1 MQVEIINIGDEL
13 LIGQVINS
21 NAAKMGKMLIDGGFT
36 TKRMITISDDES
48 DILASIE
55 QRLPDTKVV
64 IFSGGLGPRRD
75 DLTKNVLANCF
86 DTELVFNQEAYD
98 DIAQLFERRN
108 FKVTETNKEQAY
120 LPKDCLSLPNKVGT
134 ARGMWFEKDDL
145 VVISLPGVPFEMIH
159 LMEKQV
165 MPRLIEK
172 YQTKPLKYRTI
183 MTIGIGE
190 SYLADM
196 ICSWEDALPKDMSL
210 AYLPQYGSVRLRISC
225 SDTNPDSSLQ
235 RINAE
240 IDKVLPIIQDYVYG
254 YDDIT
259 MQEVLGQILLENKA
273 TLATAESCTGGYIS
287 HLITS
292 IAGSSAYFKG
302 SIVAY
307 ANKVKEEQLNVDPQN
322 ITKYGAVSE
331 EVVKQMAEG
340 ARRALHSDYA
350 IATSGIAGPSGGTQ
364 EKPVGTVWIAVS
376 SATKTVAI
384 KHNLGDH
391 RERVIERSAIIG
403 MKMLRDL
410 LLKEM

>member
-1 MQVEIINIGDEL
+1 MQIEIINIGDEL

-55 QRLPDTKVV
+55 QRLPDTKVL
-64 IFSGGLGPRRD
+64 IFSGGLGPTRD
-75 DLTKNVLANCF
+75 DLTKHVLANYF

-98 DIAQLFERRN
+98 DIAQLFKRRN

-145 VVISLPGVPFEMIH
+145 IVISLPGVPFEMIH

-196 ICSWEDALPKDMSL
+196 ISSWEDALPEDMSL

-225 SDTNPDSSLQ
+225 SDPNPDSSLQ

-240 IDKVLPIIQDYVYG
+240 IDKVLPTIQEYVYG

-259 MQEVLGQILLENKA
+259 MQEVLGQMLLEKKA
-273 TLATAESCTGGYIS
+273 TLTTAESCTGGHIS
-287 HLITS
+287 YLVTS
-292 IAGSSAYFKG
+292 IPGSSAYFKG
-302 SIVAY
+302 SIIAY
-307 ANKVKEEQLNVDPQN
+307 ANKVKEEQLKVDPQN
-322 ITKYGAVSE
+322 ITNFGAVSE

-340 ARRALHSDYA
+340 ARRELQSDYA
-350 IATSGIAGPSGGTQ
+350 IATSGIAGPSGGTP

-376 SATKTVAI
+376 SATETVAI

-391 RERVIERSAIIG
+391 RERIIDRSAIIG

-410 LLKEM
+410 LLKEV